1 MYNLFENAVLSCLEL
16 VTTLSVSE
24 CRACRRFQHSWQR
37 SGLLLWESVLF
48 YCIVGALELLGWD
61 CLLVAFRPELH
72 RLWCILAGACCL
84 AGPRLPGK
92 SVLIMQTWQ
101 CSVQVDRSQDSR
113 LKIVGILPW
122 SAIKCV
128 GERYADLEHS
138 AEMCRHGQ

>member
-1 MYNLFENAVLSCLEL
+1 MRLARFKKHEAIQNPPCTIYLKCCALWEL

-92 SVLIMQTWQ
+92 SVLINANLATLSQGG
-101 CSVQVDRSQDSR
+101 QDSACAIQ
-113 LKIVGILPW
+113 IVGILP
-122 SAIKCV
+122 
-128 GERYADLEHS
+128 
-138 AEMCRHGQ
+138 